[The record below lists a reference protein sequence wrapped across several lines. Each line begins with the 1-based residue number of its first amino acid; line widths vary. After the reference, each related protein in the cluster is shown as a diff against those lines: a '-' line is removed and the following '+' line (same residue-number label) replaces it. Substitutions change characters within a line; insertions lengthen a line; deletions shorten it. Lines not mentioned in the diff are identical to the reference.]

1 MFQRIMST
9 SPLQVELS
17 PAFAFMSS
25 TLQHPPDDLGPG
37 MCIDGSSEQ
46 LPWGSIPGPGF
57 CHTDLDPAP
66 WLAIDYGYR
75 ARVSVEKVVLYNRD
89 ENFERTR
96 NVEVRLS
103 DELPTAAEIMF
114 SGGTLLGTFAGPGGP
129 GQEIE
134 IVTNVMSMVVGARVT
149 RGLDWMWGDQDGPD
163 GTPGEGTVTGELH
176 NGWID
181 VTWDHGGSNSYRMGA
196 EGKFDL
202 KLSSGGEGGESGPGW
217 RDFFGRYILVQMDN
231 GEDPINLKEV
241 TAFGVYHPPAGGE
254 GRSQ

>member
-9 SPLQVELS
+9 SPLQGELS

-103 DELPTAAEIMF
+103 DELPTSAEIMF

-134 IVTNVMSMVVGARVT
+134 IVTNVT
-149 RGLDWMWGDQDGPD
+149 
-163 GTPGEGTVTGELH
+163 
-176 NGWID
+176 
-181 VTWDHGGSNSYRMGA
+181 
-196 EGKFDL
+196 
-202 KLSSGGEGGESGPGW
+202 GPGW